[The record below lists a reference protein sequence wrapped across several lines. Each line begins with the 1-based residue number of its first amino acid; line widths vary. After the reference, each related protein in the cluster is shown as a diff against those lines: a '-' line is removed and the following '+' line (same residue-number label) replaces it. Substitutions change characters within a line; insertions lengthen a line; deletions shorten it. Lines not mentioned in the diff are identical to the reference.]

1 LSITYGNGQ
10 NVPLF
15 VLTIGKR
22 IFSNDDE
29 YWQKSRFYVW
39 IKYLG
44 CGQMKI
50 TKYNKLVRDRIPEI
64 IEKSGKKAIVQK
76 LDDEAYK
83 KFLDEKLGEELQEYL
98 DSDSVDELADLVEVI
113 HSILKYK
120 RIEITGFYGIQKKK
134 AEERGAFEK
143 RLLLKEVIEK

>member
-1 LSITYGNGQ
+1 
-10 NVPLF
+10 
-15 VLTIGKR
+15 
-22 IFSNDDE
+22 
-29 YWQKSRFYVW
+29 
-39 IKYLG
+39 
-44 CGQMKI
+44 MKI
-50 TKYNKLVRDRIPEI
+50 IKYNKLVRDRIPEI

-83 KFLDEKLGEELQEYL
+83 KFLDEKLVEELQEYL
-98 DSDSVDELADLVEVI
+98 DNDSVDELADLVEVI

-143 RLLLKEVIEK
+143 RLLLKEVIEE